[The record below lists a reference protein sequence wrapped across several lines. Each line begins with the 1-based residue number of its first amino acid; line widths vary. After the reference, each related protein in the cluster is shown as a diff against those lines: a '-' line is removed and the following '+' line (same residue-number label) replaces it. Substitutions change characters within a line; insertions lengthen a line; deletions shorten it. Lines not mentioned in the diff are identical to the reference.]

1 MSFRRPLMSLLEA
14 VFQDVVRAQAGQVH
28 LSPASRDEITM
39 VMALVP
45 LMAMNLRTTLDE
57 EVR

>member
-1 MSFRRPLMSLLEA
+1 MSLLEA